1 MKIVNLTGKPVT
13 VETVVLLCL
22 GCERH
27 HVPLGSV
34 NVTCPQCGGVRYG
47 EVPWERTLPVAEGVA
62 VPTVTYGAD
71 YRLDNGLRIGF
82 KRPLAVVGLPR
93 LVAGTALVVT
103 PEVAAAVQGTTN
115 DRNDLYLLDMDGA
128 KWSQRGQLESV
139 PGLLY
144 VGLAVRR

>member
-34 NVTCPQCGGVRYG
+34 NVKCPECGCGRYG
-47 EVPWERTLPVAEGVA
+47 EVSRERTLPVAEGA
-62 VPTVTYGAD
+62 ATVTYGAD
-71 YRLDNGLRIGF
+71 YRLESGLRIGY
-82 KRPLAVVGLPR
+82 KRPLAVVGLPKP
-93 LVAGTALVVT
+93 VMGTALLVT
-103 PEVAAAVQGTTN
+103 PEVAAAMQGTTN
-115 DRNDLYLLDMDGA
+115 DRNDLYTIDMDGA
-128 KWSQRGQLESV
+128 KWSQKGRLESV